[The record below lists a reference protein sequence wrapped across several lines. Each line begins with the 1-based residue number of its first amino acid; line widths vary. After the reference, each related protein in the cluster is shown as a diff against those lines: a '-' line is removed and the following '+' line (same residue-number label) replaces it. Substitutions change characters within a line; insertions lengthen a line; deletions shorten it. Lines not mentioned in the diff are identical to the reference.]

1 MKNKSVLQLII
12 LVILFGCLPACQQVP
27 PPEAQGPLPSDK
39 QLKWHQLEYY
49 AFVHFN
55 MNTFTDEEWGFGNEH
70 PATFNPTELDCHQW
84 VKLFKDAGMKG
95 VIITAKHHDGFCLWP
110 TATTEH
116 SIKNSPY
123 KNGQG
128 DIIQELSE
136 ACQAHGL
143 KLGVYLSPWDRN
155 NKHYGTPEYITIFRD
170 QLREL
175 LTNYGDIFEVWFDGA
190 NGGTGYY
197 GGANEQ
203 RHIDRKTYYD
213 WDSTYQ
219 IIRELQPDAC
229 IFGDGG
235 PEVRWV
241 GNEEGWAGETNWSII
256 RKKDCYAGMPNHQQL
271 QYGHEDGTHWVPA
284 EVDVSIRPGWY
295 YHTRE
300 DHRVKSLNKL
310 VDIYY
315 ESVGRNASLL
325 LNFPVDRRGLVH
337 ENDAQRVLEL
347 AEVLGEDFAHNLAPA
362 AQVAASEKR
371 GNSKTYAAKNTIDND
386 PSSYWTTNDETTVA
400 SITFEYASPI
410 TFNRFVVQEYIQ
422 LGQRVKAFKL
432 EAKVANQWQTIDAQ
446 TTIGAKRILR
456 LPTTTTNQIKFT
468 VTDAKAC
475 PVISNIEIYQAPQ
488 LLMEPMIRRDQQG
501 LVSIHKTDPEAQL
514 HYTTDGSQPHQ
525 NSQTYIQPFQAT
537 EKTTVKAIAIDPKT
551 GRQSPVSVHNFD
563 IAPTQWRVRNSDG
576 KNARVIFD
584 GNPNTAWYAKG
595 NQLPLEVVIDLN
607 EPQQICGFTYLP
619 DQGRWAG
626 GYAFNYEFFVSKDGK
641 NWGEPVS
648 SGEFSN
654 IVNSPVLQ
662 TKNFKVTTGRY
673 VKLTALSIERG
684 ENQFGIAEFG
694 ILTN

>member
-1 MKNKSVLQLII
+1 MKNKSVLLFVLSFI
-12 LVILFGCLPACQQVP
+12 LLACQQVP
-27 PPEAQGPLPSDK
+27 PPDAHGPLPADK
-39 QLKWHQLEYY
+39 QLNWHQLEYY

-55 MNTFTDEEWGFGNEH
+55 MNTFTDEEWGFGNEN
-70 PATFNPTELDCHQW
+70 PASFNPSELDCHQW
-84 VKLFKDAGMKG
+84 VKLFKEAGMKG

-123 KNGQG
+123 KNGKG

-143 KLGVYLSPWDRN
+143 KLGIYLSPWDRN
-155 NKHYGTPEYITIFRD
+155 NEHYGTSEYISIFRE

-213 WDSTYQ
+213 WDTTYE
-219 IIRELQPDAC
+219 IIRELQPAAC

-337 ENDAQRVLEL
+337 ENDARRVLEL
-347 AEVLGEDFAHNLAPA
+347 AGVLSEDFAHNLAPDA
-362 AQVAASEKR
+362 KVTASDER
-371 GNSKTYAAKNTIDND
+371 GNSTKYSAKQAIDED
-386 PSSYWTTNDETTVA
+386 SSSFWTTNDGTTTA
-400 SITFEYASPI
+400 SVTFEYTSPI
-410 TFNRFVVQEYIQ
+410 TFNRFIVQEYIP
-422 LGQRVKAFKL
+422 LGQRVKTFKL
-432 EAKVANQWQTIDAQ
+432 EAKVANQWQLIDAQ

-456 LPTTTTNQIKFT
+456 LPATTTDQIRFT
-468 VTDAKAC
+468 VMDAKAC
-475 PVISNIEIYQAPQ
+475 PVISNIEFYHAPQ
-488 LLMEPMIRRDQQG
+488 LLMEPTFRRDQQG
-501 LVSIHKTDPEAQL
+501 LITITKTDPEAQL
-514 HYTTDGSQPHQ
+514 YYTTDGSLPNQ
-525 NSQTYIQPFQAT
+525 NSQIYHKPFLAT
-537 EKTTVKAIAIDPKT
+537 EKTMVKAIAIDPKT
-551 GRQSPVSVHNFD
+551 GRQSPVSEHNFD
-563 IAPTQWRVRNSDG
+563 IAPTHWRVSNNMDE
-576 KNARVIFD
+576 KAHLIFD
-584 GNPNTAWYAKG
+584 GNPNTAWYVKG
-595 NQLPLEVVIDLN
+595 NHLPLEIIIDLD
-607 EPQQICGFTYLP
+607 EHQQISGFTYLP

-626 GYAFNYEFFVSKDGK
+626 GYAFTYEFFVSMDGEK
-641 NWGEPVS
+641 WEKPVS

-673 VKLTALSIERG
+673 VKLTALSVERG

-694 ILTN
+694 IITK